1 MKQSE
6 AKDFLPIIEAWAEGK
21 TLQFKA
27 YSSDRWV
34 DVSGDDCVA
43 FATDPSRFRIK
54 PEPRKFYAI
63 EYKCGSVAYMCST
76 KEARDVFNSTGRGKP
91 ITLMEV
97 LDD

>member
-6 AKDFLPIIEAWAEGK
+6 AKDFLPLIQAWAEGK

-27 YSSDRWV
+27 YSSDRWI

-43 FATDPSRFRIK
+43 FTSDPSRFRIK
-54 PEPRKFYAI
+54 PEPRTFYAV
-63 EYKCGSVAYMCST
+63 EYSDGSIGFVCYS
-76 KEARDVFNSTGRGKP
+76 KEERDTIHDRGWGKP
-91 ITLMEV
+91 ITLVEV